1 MAGALL
7 FIVGIFFAWFAIVAI
22 LALPRA
28 LGRGVTRALDPSK
41 SKTAMERFVE
51 EYRSAHAH

>member
-1 MAGALL
+1 MAGVLL
-7 FIVGIFFAWFAIVAI
+7 FIVGMFFTWFAIVAV

-28 LGRGVTRALDPSK
+28 LSRGVTRALEPSK